1 MSHRRKALA
10 ALLLVVGAAACADRQ
25 SPAPTAPGVEGAAT
39 KFWEAG
45 ASVGWN
51 TTARATMA
59 ARGVAGPHVT
69 VRILAYLSVAQH
81 NAIVAADAAEHQ
93 GPPPS
98 AAAAAGA
105 ASAVVL
111 SWFFPLDAASFEATL
126 EQQLAAPGWPG
137 EASSDRAAGEAIGR
151 EVGADVVAYAAAD
164 NFNVAS
170 PPAAP
175 TGPEYWTS
183 STNPA
188 TPPVKAL
195 YGTRPFFLTS
205 EDQFRPPP
213 PPAFGSPAFL
223 ADLAEIRELSDTRT
237 ADQLAQAQFW
247 GPKAAPYLNEI
258 AVELIGSYRRSE
270 REAAHILAYANM
282 AAFDAMISCWDAK
295 FAYWL
300 VRPSGADPAITLP
313 IGLPNH
319 PSYTSGHSCN
329 TASFARVLARAFPAE
344 RNRLEQMVVAAS
356 LSRMYGGLHYRFD
369 CEVGQ
374 ELGRLAADWAMAH
387 DAGVHQPIALD

>member
-1 MSHRRKALA
+1 MTIARYIA
-10 ALLLVVGAAACADRQ
+10 AGLLLASGVAACGDHGPA
-25 SPAPTAPGVEGAAT
+25 APTAAGVDQAAV

-45 ASVGWN
+45 SSVGWN
-51 TTARATMA
+51 ATARATMTARAVA
-59 ARGVAGPHVT
+59 APHVT
-69 VRILAYLSVAQH
+69 LRILAYLSVAQH
-81 NAIVAADAAEHQ
+81 NAIVAADQARGGGA
-93 GPPPS
+93 PPS
-98 AAAAAGA
+98 AAAATGA

-111 SWFFPLDAASFEATL
+111 SWFFPPDAASFEATL
-126 EQQLAAPGWPG
+126 DQQLAAPGWPG
-137 EASSDRAAGEAIGR
+137 EERSDRAAGEAIGR
-151 EVGADVVAYAAAD
+151 EVGAEVVAYAAAD

-188 TPPVKAL
+188 TAPVKAL
-195 YGTRPFFLTS
+195 FGTRPFFLSS

-223 ADLAEIRELSDTRT
+223 ADLAEIRQLSDTRM

-247 GPKAAPYLNEI
+247 APKAAPYLNEV
-258 AVELIGSYRRSE
+258 AAELIGSYRRSE

-282 AAFDAMISCWDAK
+282 AAFDAMIACWDAK

-300 VRPSGADPAITLP
+300 VRPSGVDPAITLP
-313 IGLPNH
+313 VGLPNH

-329 TASFARVLARAFPAE
+329 TASFARVLGRAFPAE
-344 RNRLEQMVVAAS
+344 RDRLEGMVVAAG

-374 ELGRLAADWAMAH
+374 DLGRQAADWALAH
-387 DAGVHQPIALD
+387 DAGAHQPIVLD